1 MAATVRQA
9 ASAAAALEAEQLIV
23 RFPASDGRSAAV
35 VDGVSLRLRRG
46 QALGMVGESGSGKTM
61 IALSLLGLVP
71 APGRVSAA
79 ALRLGDI
86 DLRMLNEAQW
96 RELRGCEIA
105 MIFQNPMSGFNPVRS
120 IGHQLAR
127 AVLRHSSVDRQT
139 AWQRAVEALHG
150 VDIPAAEQRAHAYPQ
165 EMSGGMLQRA
175 MIALALINQPAFVL
189 ADEPTTAL
197 DATVQAQ
204 ILELLRARLAGA
216 GLLLVTHNLAVAA
229 QLCDHIA
236 VVYAGRLAELGTSR
250 AVLTRPRHPYTR
262 ALVRAAP
269 TLARRVE
276 TLESIPGQP
285 PGPADLIDG
294 CRFARRCPWVSSRC
308 REPPPLALMDDVQVA
323 CWHAGEKG

>member
-96 RELRGCEIA
+96 RELRGREIA

-236 VVYAGRLAELGTSR
+236 VVYAGRLAELGTSQ

-308 REPPPLALMDDVQVA
+308 REPPPLAFMDDVQVA